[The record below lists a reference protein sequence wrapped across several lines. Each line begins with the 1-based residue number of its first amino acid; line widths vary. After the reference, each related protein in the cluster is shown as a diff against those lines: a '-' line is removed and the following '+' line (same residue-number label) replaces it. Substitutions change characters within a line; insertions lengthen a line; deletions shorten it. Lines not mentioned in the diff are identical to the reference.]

1 MHNPESVGPL
11 ASTQPIAKVLVPG
24 EPAAAPASHSAAR
37 VPASGAEVRRV
48 KRLTYGD
55 EPRGRAWRPDLWTV
69 VGVLAVLLAVAFV
82 VVAVLVSGNRSQPS
96 YRPGYAPS
104 GMGAASVPVA
114 AVA

>member
-1 MHNPESVGPL
+1 MHNLDSVDPL
-11 ASTQPIAKVLVPG
+11 AATQPIAKLLAPS
-24 EPAAAPASHSAAR
+24 EPAAAPASHPAA
-37 VPASGAEVRRV
+37 PAPISGAEGRRV

-55 EPRGRAWRPDLWTV
+55 EPRGRSWRPDLWTV

-104 GMGAASVPVA
+104 GMGLAFVPVA